1 MMERKKDKETDI
13 MKESNRLKSRKEKQK
28 DRFRKKKE
36 RTKREKE
43 KKRLSHFSNGASFEA
58 QTQ

>member
-28 DRFRKKKE
+28 DRFRKKKGPKE
-36 RTKREKE
+36 R
-43 KKRLSHFSNGASFEA
+43 KKGND
-58 QTQ
+58 